1 MWQSTGVLGALHH
14 PFDEA
19 KNRDGIQKGLDAKKM
34 VHNNETH
41 KLASPIRHNQFLIKV
56 ECLFGCHASKSVE
69 GKAHLKFSQTRL
81 LVDQQRILCR

>member
-41 KLASPIRHNQFLIKV
+41 KLASPIRHNQFLIK
-56 ECLFGCHASKSVE
+56 
-69 GKAHLKFSQTRL
+69 
-81 LVDQQRILCR
+81 